1 MFISRRTLVA
11 LAAGVLLTAASAQAQ
26 PVAKQAVASPAA
38 SGVAD
43 TGSHSLLGIITPALT
58 DPVAHR
64 AQKTCDAGKL
74 YSSHDVVGDP
84 EACFMGRLDVHGGM
98 SSGST
103 GAF

>member
-11 LAAGVLLTAASAQAQ
+11 LAAGVLLTAAGVQAQ
-26 PVAKQAVASPAA
+26 SADKQMITPSITSDAA
-38 SGVAD
+38 N
-43 TGSHSLLGIITPALT
+43 TGNRSLLSIITPALT
-58 DPVAHR
+58 DPVEHR
-64 AQKTCDAGKL
+64 AGKTCGAGKL

>member
-11 LAAGVLLTAASAQAQ
+11 LAAGVLLTAAGVQAQ
-26 PVAKQAVASPAA
+26 SADKQALTPSITPDA
-38 SGVAD
+38 AD
-43 TGSHSLLGIITPALT
+43 TSSRSLLGIITPAPT

-84 EACFMGRLDVHGGM
+84 EACFMGRLDVHGGT

>member
-26 PVAKQAVASPAA
+26 PTAKQPLATPAPGAVN
-38 SGVAD
+38 
-43 TGSHSLLGIITPALT
+43 TGSRSLLGLIAPALT